1 MKDCPDT
8 TVLMRLR
15 QFQEVELYNLAAD
28 FDKVHA
34 LKKKGHR
41 SDKAHDLDANH
52 NLDKT
57 GHDLDDT
64 HTLDGNHDLDKT
76 GLHTLDASHTLDATH
91 DHDLSCVDANRNA
104 DATGHNLDDMGH
116 DTYDSKPLPY
126 VNQVWWAFH
135 AAVGSMPKGA
145 NLKDATWNTVSEK
158 DLSKAWVRGFD
169 ERVDAK
175 HHLVADHYLHNS
187 EARHDS
193 TDSTLSKV
201 DGSFIHKSDDDF
213 INPGC
218 PNWPYIRFLVEF
230 KAGGT
235 KSDPF
240 DDRPLYGPD
249 ATAQT
254 RIAVRGQLMHYAER
268 VFAYQHRCKVFLLL
282 INSDRFR
289 VMRWDRS
296 GVAVTE
302 SVDYCHTLA
311 GTRALLEVLHAFSR
325 LSRAQQGFD
334 TSAVL
339 LMKNSCG
346 WKRMDLLAEDDKDD
360 LNSAE
365 GVLDGPIHE
374 VFTQPDTAYGSLTY
388 HPHAD
393 LHDDPTCECS
403 GHMMTPPVIPVL
415 SHIREMFRDSLKADF
430 PRYRLLVDGQEY
442 LVAKHLFLG
451 FGMVGRGTRGYIALE
466 WKTQRFVFLKDC
478 WRPGYKGVDKEGDIL
493 AKLNANG
500 VENIPTIV
508 RYGDVS
514 HTEAGFGVQET
525 EVSHYR
531 PGFVPATGKKREV
544 DKTLPAFEETIP
556 VPTVAEMKFMNFVKE
571 KAYQP
576 KEKPVTRL
584 AASAFPAAPDSE
596 GAGQP
601 AAASP
606 ANTAPN
612 LPAFDPTM
620 SPPAPPPPT
629 TKANS
634 KGPRGIKRSYDMFR
648 GKENM
653 GVGLRH
659 MIHTRMVVREIG
671 LPLTAFKSSRQFV
684 RIIYECVTA
693 HATAYKKC
701 GYIHRDISAGNMLIY
716 PEVIPVV
723 FSTPDGNITE
733 EHPLN
738 ELISQ
743 LLAVFHSRYVV
754 HAWDSAQKK
763 SRTPHLQ
770 LPPPTPK
777 TERPTIW
784 ETGLKGPEATFGAPP
799 KFQKDKAPQL
809 VEPTP
814 EQRDNLAALHSH
826 SLIAHILHSYFSSGG
841 YEWPEDDVVPDPQAE
856 NSTKKSPRRTTTA
869 ADPQAENSTKKSP
882 RRTTT
887 AAGTLGK
894 PEVVPVP
901 QANDPE
907 DVPMPD
913 AEENDKL
920 EGGAAVH
927 DVPDV
932 AHSYHDAEDLLT
944 TAPEAELIPEEPD
957 ARPAKRRRTTVV
969 QACDTNEPA
978 AGDLPVRR
986 VTRAAAARAQAAA
999 ALAAAAAPAP
1009 TAAAPL
1015 ATPAA
1020 TVVQASTRLTRS
1032 KTGKLPKPKTHLTVT
1047 QAGASGVPAP
1057 KRGGRARSTAADK
1070 TQAANKPATR
1080 RRAAASQ
1087 ATPKTTGG
1095 RRTRR

>member
-1 MKDCPDT
+1 
-8 TVLMRLR
+8 
-15 QFQEVELYNLAAD
+15 
-28 FDKVHA
+28 
-34 LKKKGHR
+34 
-41 SDKAHDLDANH
+41 
-52 NLDKT
+52 
-57 GHDLDDT
+57 
-64 HTLDGNHDLDKT
+64 
-76 GLHTLDASHTLDATH
+76 
-91 DHDLSCVDANRNA
+91 
-104 DATGHNLDDMGH
+104 
-116 DTYDSKPLPY
+116 
-126 VNQVWWAFH
+126 
-135 AAVGSMPKGA
+135 MPKGA
-145 NLKDATWNTVSEK
+145 NLKDATWDKVSEK
-158 DLSKAWVRGFD
+158 DLSTAW

-201 DGSFIHKSDDDF
+201 DGSFIHNSDDDF

-302 SVDYCHTLA
+302 SVDYCRTLA

-374 VFTQPDTAYGSLTY
+374 VFKQPDTAYGSLTY
-388 HPHAD
+388 HPDAD

-415 SHIREMFRDSLKADF
+415 SHIREMFRDSLKEDF

-451 FGMVGRGTRGYIALE
+451 FGMVGRGTRGYVALE

-478 WRPGYKGVDKEGDIL
+478 WRPGYTGVDREGDIL
-493 AKLNANG
+493 AKLNAND
-500 VENIPTIV
+500 VENIPTII

-525 EVSHYR
+525 EVSHYHPR
-531 PGFVPATGKKREV
+531 FSPATGKKKKV
-544 DKTLPAFEETIP
+544 DTTLPAFEKTVP
-556 VPTVAEMKFMNFVKE
+556 PPTVAEMKFMKFVKE
-571 KAYQP
+571 KVYKP

-584 AASAFPAAPDSE
+584 AASEFPAAPDSE

-606 ANTAPN
+606 AKTAPE

-634 KGPRGIKRSYDMFR
+634 KGPRGTKRSYDMFR

-693 HATAYKKC
+693 HAMAYKKC

-716 PEVIPVV
+716 PEVVCLPDGRYVIYWRGLLADWELAKHTSVQWAMQPHRTGTWHFMSAYLLLNPTMPASVADELESFLHVLIYGCIRRVRSSLTTTEQIKEFIAAYFAGDSYDPEYGQACCPVAKRESVVVGQTLTFTTRAVV

-814 EQRDNLAALHSH
+814 EQRDNLAALQSH
-826 SLIAHILHSYFSSGG
+826 SLIAHILHSYFSSGD

-869 ADPQAENSTKKSP
+869 A
-882 RRTTT
+882 
-887 AAGTLGK
+887 GTLKHG
-894 PEVVPVP
+894 VVPVP
-901 QANDPE
+901 PADDPE

-920 EGGAAVH
+920 EGGSAVH

-932 AHSYHDAEDLLT
+932 AHSYHDAEDLLA
-944 TAPEAELIPEEPD
+944 TAPEVELIPEEPD

-1009 TAAAPL
+1009 AAAAPAPTAAAPL
-1015 ATPAA
+1015 ATPAT
-1020 TVVQASTRLTRS
+1020 TVEQASGRLTRS
-1032 KTGKLPKPKTHLTVT
+1032 KTGKLPKPKPNLTVA
-1047 QAGASGVPAP
+1047 QAGVPAP